1 MYNSIAVGIDGT
13 EPWRRSIMFIRI
25 EPSSSAP
32 IYRQIMDQI
41 KYQIAAGML
50 KAGDKVPSVR
60 QLAGQLAVNQN
71 TILKV
76 YNELC
81 REHVLQVDRG
91 NGTIVAQGNT
101 TTSMSERK
109 KAVAALLREAAVQA
123 IHLDISPEQT
133 HTLLEKEYRAILA
146 ERAESLS

>member
-1 MYNSIAVGIDGT
+1 
-13 EPWRRSIMFIRI
+13 MFIRI

-41 KYQIAAGML
+41 RYQIAAGML
-50 KAGDKVPSVR
+50 KAGDKIPSVR

-81 REHVLQVDRG
+81 RERILEVDRG
-91 NGTIVAQGNT
+91 NGTVVASGGPT
-101 TTSMSERK
+101 IPMGERK
-109 KAVAALLREAAVQA
+109 KAVATLLREAAVQA
-123 IHLDISPEQT
+123 IHLDIPLEQA
-133 HTLLEKEYRAILA
+133 HVLLDREYQAIEA
-146 ERAESLS
+146 ERKRSPHHD

>member
-1 MYNSIAVGIDGT
+1 
-13 EPWRRSIMFIRI
+13 MFIRI

-41 KYQIAAGML
+41 RHQIAAGML
-50 KAGDKVPSVR
+50 KTGDKIPSVR

-81 REHVLQVDRG
+81 REHVLEVDRG
-91 NGTIVAQGNT
+91 NGTVVAQGAT
-101 TTSMSERK
+101 TIPMSERK

-123 IHLDISPEQT
+123 IHMDIPPEQT
-133 HTLLEKEYRAILA
+133 HMLLEKEYRAILA

>member
-1 MYNSIAVGIDGT
+1 
-13 EPWRRSIMFIRI
+13 MFIRI

-41 KYQIAAGML
+41 RYQIAAGIL

-81 REHVLQVDRG
+81 REQILQVDRG
-91 NGTIVAQGNT
+91 NGTIVAEGT
-101 TTSMSERK
+101 PAMPMSERK
-109 KAVAALLREAAVQA
+109 KTLAGLLRDAAVQA
-123 IHLDISPEQT
+123 IALQVPGEQA
-133 HTLLEKEYRAILA
+133 HTLLEREYQAILA
-146 ERAESLS
+146 EKKRSDHHE